1 MFKSDIMV
9 HRFLGYFDTV
19 NHQPVINET
28 NQPSRHSRPSR
39 PPSSIAR
46 LYFAGHLIVEEVA
59 LLTPSFSALKSLD
72 VYNVYIYTCI
82 YIFYFVKHYTLTV
95 VYSDCRIRFSFCQG
109 ARKTADPFLTTAT
122 LSYVFTSSAISKRDS
137 SKRSILPQVW
147 SFDRFLPLYFL
158 LKLLDTHKKKRSIE
172 ARASV
177 TFSWRLWQKIMF
189 GVCRLDN
196 AFHDLRFWYTFDGLL
211 TGNGHVKVR
220 QASQLPNGPIHKPT
234 IPVLFRQPPWFLC
247 NVSFWETMGDFMGL
261 SGPRRRWVTLFFST
275 KHGGKILKRRWIL
288 HQNHPSIS

>member
-46 LYFAGHLIVEEVA
+46 LYFAGHLIVEGCPTHPFFQCSEI
-59 LLTPSFSALKSLD
+59 FRCIQRI
-72 VYNVYIYTCI
+72 YIYICI

-158 LKLLDTHKKKRSIE
+158 LKLLDTHKKKRD
-172 ARASV
+172 
-177 TFSWRLWQKIMF
+177 Q
-189 GVCRLDN
+189 
-196 AFHDLRFWYTFDGLL
+196 
-211 TGNGHVKVR
+211 
-220 QASQLPNGPIHKPT
+220 
-234 IPVLFRQPPWFLC
+234 
-247 NVSFWETMGDFMGL
+247 
-261 SGPRRRWVTLFFST
+261 
-275 KHGGKILKRRWIL
+275 
-288 HQNHPSIS
+288 